1 MPEVEVRSAF
11 RGEERSGEMGRVM
24 LSLAMLLISLSA
36 WAEMPPE
43 GNVKAVAE
51 AWLAEK
57 PAPGF
62 GTTMTIPEATKVQ
75 AQFSALV
82 AGDLGEVVG
91 YKAALTNPAVQKRF
105 GYDQPLRGTLFAKM
119 ILSGGAKVSAAYG
132 ARPVYEADLVAMVGD
147 AAKLMAAKTP
157 LEALEGISVFRPFIE
172 LPDLVFDAQVKLDG
186 PHLLAINAGARLGV
200 LGEPVR
206 LPATEESVKRLTD
219 MQTDVVDQT
228 GARLGGGKGSD
239 VLENPLN
246 AVLWLAAS
254 LRAEGKSLKDGDLL
268 SLGSFSALLPP
279 QAGSTVTVRYTGL
292 GFAPVEV
299 SVRFE

>member
-1 MPEVEVRSAF
+1 MKKKIHPFRLTLLALLLVAALCHQAF
-11 RGEERSGEMGRVM
+11 AAGEGAK
-24 LSLAMLLISLSA
+24 LADYYL
-36 WAEMPPE
+36 
-43 GNVKAVAE
+43 K
-51 AWLAEK
+51 K
-57 PAPGF
+57 QPAPALASDLTLAQAMKIQTDFNKAIQPTF
-62 GTTMTIPEATKVQ
+62 GK
-75 AQFSALV
+75 
-82 AGDLGEVVG
+82 VVG
-91 YKAALTNPAVQKRF
+91 YKAGLTNPNVQKAF
-105 GYDQPLRGTLFAKM
+105 GVAAPVRGTLMEKM
-119 ILSGGAKVSAAYG
+119 ILKSGTAIEANFG
-132 ARPVYEADLVAMVGD
+132 ARPLYEGDLILRVGSD
-147 AAKLMAAKTP
+147 ALNSAKTP
-157 LEALEGISVFRPFIE
+157 MEALGGIDAAIPFIE

-206 LPATEESVKRLTD
+206 LPATEESVKRLAD